1 MKKLI
6 KAFFALVLTVVCV
19 CSAVVI
25 GYIVLVSVEAN
36 EWQSTEAVEVTEYGS
51 PYKFYYNK
59 LSNIEK
65 HAYNEMLTQIYDMPE
80 AIEIPDIDAK
90 QLDRIFSALLY
101 DNPDLFFVGR
111 KCTLF
116 SEMLRTYCSVE
127 YIITKEQYHERKQE
141 LIQTAEGVIS
151 SLSDPD
157 DQWQTELEIHDYI
170 VDNCEYKLTE
180 PKLVYS
186 SSYGALVN
194 GYAACEGYSKAAKLL
209 LDMAGIEN
217 SVVSGISNN
226 FDGEEGAHMWNAVNI
241 DGEFYFLDCTWDDP
255 VDKDKNELNFYSY
268 FNINEEMISSTHSD
282 FSYDFGCTATAA
294 NYYVKT
300 GKFFDEYSRS
310 DEKEIAR
317 LIADDVDSGIW
328 ETQLRFGSR
337 GAYNKAVKDLIDN
350 ERIYSV
356 LSRADNQA
364 DKEIAYDTISYYKN
378 PEQNV
383 LVLVPERG

>member
-6 KAFFALVLTVVCV
+6 KTLFALIMTVVCV
-19 CSAVVI
+19 VSAAVI
-25 GYIVLVSVEAN
+25 GYIVLVSVEDYK
-36 EWQSTEAVEVTEYGS
+36 WKITEAAEVTEYGS
-51 PYKFYYNK
+51 PYKFYYNR

-65 HAYNEMLTQIYDMPE
+65 HAYNEILGQIYDLPE
-80 AIEIPDIDAK
+80 SVEIPDINAE

-116 SEMLRTYCSVE
+116 SEVLRTYCSVE
-127 YIITKEQYHERKQE
+127 YIMTKEQYLEQKQE
-141 LIQTAEGVIS
+141 LMQTAESVIS

-157 DQWQTELEIHDYI
+157 DHWQTELEIHDYI

-180 PKLVYS
+180 PRLVYS

-194 GYAACEGYSKAAKLL
+194 GYAACEGYSKATKLL

-241 DGEFYFLDCTWDDP
+241 DGEFYYLDCTWDDP
-255 VDKDKNELNFYSY
+255 INKDKSERTFYSY
-268 FNINEEMISSTHSD
+268 FNLNEEMISSTHSD

-300 GKFFDEYSRS
+300 GKFFEDYSRS
-310 DEKEIAR
+310 DGDELAR
-317 LIADDVDSGIW
+317 LIADDVDGGTW

-337 GAYNKAVKDLIDN
+337 KAYDEAVDDLLGN
-350 ERIYSV
+350 ERIYQI
-356 LSRADNQA
+356 LSKADRLT
-364 DKEIAYDTISYYKN
+364 KKKISYETISYYKN

>member
-337 GAYNKAVKDLIDN
+337 EAYNKAVKDLIDN

>member
-6 KAFFALVLTVVCV
+6 KTLFALIMTVVCV
-19 CSAVVI
+19 VSAAVI
-25 GYIVLVSVEAN
+25 GYIVLVSVEDYK
-36 EWQSTEAVEVTEYGS
+36 WKITEAAEVTEYGS
-51 PYKFYYNK
+51 PYKFYYNR

-65 HAYNEMLTQIYDMPE
+65 HAYNEILRQIYDLPE
-80 AIEIPDIDAK
+80 SVEIPDINAE

-127 YIITKEQYHERKQE
+127 YIMTKEQYLEQKQE
-141 LIQTAEGVIS
+141 LMQTAESVIS

-180 PKLVYS
+180 PRLVYS

-241 DGEFYFLDCTWDDP
+241 DGEFYYLDCTWDDP
-255 VDKDKNELNFYSY
+255 INKDNSERTFYSY
-268 FNINEEMISSTHSD
+268 FNLNEEMISSTHSE

-300 GKFFDEYSRS
+300 GKFFEDYSRS
-310 DEKEIAR
+310 DGDELAR
-317 LIADDVDSGIW
+317 LIADDVDGGTW

-337 GAYNKAVKDLIDN
+337 KAYDEAVDDLLGN
-350 ERIYSV
+350 ERIYQI
-356 LSRADNQA
+356 LSKADRLT
-364 DKEIAYDTISYYKN
+364 KKKISYETISYYKN

>member
-127 YIITKEQYHERKQE
+127 YIITKEQYLERKQE

-337 GAYNKAVKDLIDN
+337 EAYNKAVKDLIDN